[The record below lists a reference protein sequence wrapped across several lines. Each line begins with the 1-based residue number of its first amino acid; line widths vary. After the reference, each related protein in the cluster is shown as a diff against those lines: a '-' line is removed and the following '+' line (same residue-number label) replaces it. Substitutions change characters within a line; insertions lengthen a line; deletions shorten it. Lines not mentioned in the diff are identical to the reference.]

1 MIILGWSFV
10 GLVFLAAIIYFTVK
24 AAVKEGTF
32 EALVE
37 YDEYK
42 NQKQSFKE

>member
-1 MIILGWSFV
+1 MILGWCLV
-10 GLVFLAAIIYFTVK
+10 GFAFLAAIIYYTVK

-42 NQKQSFKE
+42 NQKQSDKG